1 MATRG
6 DIRDAVY
13 EEMVAV
19 AGTYDV
25 VDADGNTV
33 DTTTLEADEIGLREP
48 EDDEELP
55 QIVYHDNYVRVTYN
69 GVGKGPDMVTYD
81 QDGNVDQEIW
91 REYIEA
97 QFIIDVRASA
107 EDDKEPVYEALR
119 TRFGQYEHAPWDE
132 TDIHEDVTN
141 VRAMDAQTIDTGD
154 AEHTIRGDQ
163 LEVRVEFHRDYTFST
178 DTIEGVNTTVDA
190 DDDGTDDYTYTT
202 T

>member
-6 DIRDAVY
+6 EIRDSVY

-19 AGTYDV
+19 SGTYDV

-33 DTTTLEADEIGLREP
+33 DTATLDAEDISLRSP
-48 EDDEELP
+48 EDDESHP

-81 QDGNVDQEIW
+81 ADGNVDEEIW

-107 EDDKEPVYEALR
+107 EDDKEPIYEALR
-119 TRFGQYEHAPWDE
+119 SRFGQYEHDPWDE
-132 TDIHEDVTN
+132 TDIHDDVID
-141 VRAMDAQTIDTGD
+141 VRAMDAQTVDTGD

-163 LEVRVEFHRDYTFST
+163 LEIRVEFHRDYTFST
-178 DTIEGVNTTVDA
+178 DIIEGVNTSVDA
-190 DDDGTDDYTYTT
+190 DDDGEYEYTYQTN
-202 T
+202 